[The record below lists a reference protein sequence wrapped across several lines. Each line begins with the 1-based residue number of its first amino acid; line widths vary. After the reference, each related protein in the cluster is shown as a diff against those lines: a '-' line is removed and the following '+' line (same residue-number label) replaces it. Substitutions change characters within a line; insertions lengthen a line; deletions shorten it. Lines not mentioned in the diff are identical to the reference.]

1 MNTTN
6 APAASGD
13 ARRSACAV
21 PTESERTAAAAML
34 RIIWGIHTSRAVYA
48 VAKLGIADLLVDG
61 PVSSAVLARITGVHQ
76 PSLYRVLRLLA
87 ALGVFDEVE
96 PGSFGLTALGD
107 RLRSDVPAGMRSWAV
122 FLEAVGGVQPFEHIL
137 DTVRTG
143 KPGLDI
149 GFGMGIFEFLAEHP
163 DSAVTFD
170 AAMSE
175 RTAAFASTLAETYDF
190 SDIRSIVDVGGGLG
204 TLLAEILRRHSHL
217 HGTLFEAASV
227 AARAATVLDGADL
240 ADRCAVLAGDFFEQV
255 PRGADCYVLANVL
268 HDWED
273 ERAIDILRNCRQS
286 MVRGGRVLIVERLIP
301 DEPGDAVPTL
311 LSDIN
316 MLVITGGQ
324 ERTNAE
330 YASLLAGAGLEI
342 GAVHPIAFPYGVI
355 EGLSRGLWCHGEH
368 DYPVGDRGRRGALAV
383 VHRALSSAG
392 ERGRRPGGRGSHD
405 GRHAP
410 PGLAGA

>member
-1 MNTTN
+1 MTADQAASVSGIN
-6 APAASGD
+6 APGASGD
-13 ARRSACAV
+13 ARGLM
-21 PTESERTAAAAML
+21 PTESEQAAATAML
-34 RIIWGIHTSRAVYA
+34 RLIWGIHSSRAVYA
-48 VAKLGIADLLVDG
+48 AAKLGIADLLVDG
-61 PVSSAVLARITGVHQ
+61 PASCRELARATGAHE

-96 PGSFGLTALGD
+96 PGSFGLTVLGD

-122 FLEAVGGVQPFEHIL
+122 FLEATGGVQPFEHIL
-137 DTVRTG
+137 ETVRTG
-143 KPGLDI
+143 QPGMDI
-149 GFGMGIFEFLAEHP
+149 AFGTGIFEFLAQRP

-170 AAMSE
+170 AAMSD
-175 RTAAFASTLAETYDF
+175 RTAAFAGGLADSYDF
-190 SDIRSIVDVGGGLG
+190 SDIRSIVDVGGGQG
-204 TLLAEILRRHSHL
+204 TL
-217 HGTLFEAASV
+217 
-227 AARAATVLDGADL
+227 
-240 ADRCAVLAGDFFEQV
+240 LAGDFFEQV

-342 GAVHPIAFPYGVI
+342 GAVHPIAFPYGVV
-355 EGLSRGLWCHGEH
+355 EGLSRGLWCHGEQ

-410 PGLAGA
+410 SGLAGA